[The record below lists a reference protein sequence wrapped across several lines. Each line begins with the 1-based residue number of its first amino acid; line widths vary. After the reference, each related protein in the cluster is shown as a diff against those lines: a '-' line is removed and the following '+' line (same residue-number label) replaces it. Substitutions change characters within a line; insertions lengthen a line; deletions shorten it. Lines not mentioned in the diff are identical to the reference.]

1 MRPRSIFQRLTEG
14 VKIVAD
20 TIIRLFT
27 DAELATVAVKNLR
40 NQKMR
45 RNLTLLGIVI
55 GISSIVALLL
65 LGTGLNNAIT
75 KQFESLGLN
84 TIQIQAGEDFS
95 SAVFSRMRTHDAELI
110 ERIPHVEHVIAFY
123 EGSGVAKNKNSEAS
137 VFLIGVEPKDY
148 PYLEKMGYVSL
159 AEGRYLNE
167 NDATGL
173 VVYQNFVD
181 YAFDQPIGLRQNIT
195 INGKKF
201 KIVGISKPTDVAFGA
216 TGITNMVY
224 TSAEA
229 MKTHFNEKNPTELIV
244 NVSRKEKVPE
254 TAARIEKELE
264 RDHKEKD
271 FTVNTMENF
280 LAQVF
285 SIIGAVQF
293 FVLAIAAISLL
304 VGGIGIMNTMFMAVT
319 ERTSEI
325 GTMKAMGGTDALIR
339 SLFLAE
345 AGIIGFIGGVLGILV
360 GYLLAM
366 LVGVIADQSGFPLPI
381 SFEPGIILFAL
392 FFSLFVG
399 ILSGL
404 APAEKAIRLDPVEA
418 IRYE

>member
-148 PYLEKMGYVSL
+148 PVM
-159 AEGRYLNE
+159 
-167 NDATGL
+167 
-173 VVYQNFVD
+173 Q
-181 YAFDQPIGLRQNIT
+181 
-195 INGKKF
+195 
-201 KIVGISKPTDVAFGA
+201 
-216 TGITNMVY
+216 
-224 TSAEA
+224 
-229 MKTHFNEKNPTELIV
+229 
-244 NVSRKEKVPE
+244 
-254 TAARIEKELE
+254 
-264 RDHKEKD
+264 
-271 FTVNTMENF
+271 
-280 LAQVF
+280 
-285 SIIGAVQF
+285 
-293 FVLAIAAISLL
+293 
-304 VGGIGIMNTMFMAVT
+304 
-319 ERTSEI
+319 
-325 GTMKAMGGTDALIR
+325 
-339 SLFLAE
+339 
-345 AGIIGFIGGVLGILV
+345 
-360 GYLLAM
+360 
-366 LVGVIADQSGFPLPI
+366 
-381 SFEPGIILFAL
+381 
-392 FFSLFVG
+392 
-399 ILSGL
+399 
-404 APAEKAIRLDPVEA
+404 
-418 IRYE
+418 